1 MEHKDT
7 QKYDSDTMKMPKK
20 EKEKK
25 KKTFVGI
32 CRNLELITV
41 SEEGQIKEILQ
52 HMPSRGD

>member
-25 KKTFVGI
+25 KKHLWGYA
-32 CRNLELITV
+32 
-41 SEEGQIKEILQ
+41 EI
-52 HMPSRGD
+52 

>member
-25 KKTFVGI
+25 KKKHLWGYA
-32 CRNLELITV
+32 
-41 SEEGQIKEILQ
+41 EI
-52 HMPSRGD
+52 

>member
-25 KKTFVGI
+25 KI
-32 CRNLELITV
+32 C
-41 SEEGQIKEILQ
+41 GDMQK
-52 HMPSRGD
+52 SRANHSKWRRAD

>member
-25 KKTFVGI
+25 I
-32 CRNLELITV
+32 C
-41 SEEGQIKEILQ
+41 GDMQK
-52 HMPSRGD
+52 SRANHSK

>member
-25 KKTFVGI
+25 KKNI
-32 CRNLELITV
+32 C
-41 SEEGQIKEILQ
+41 GDMQK
-52 HMPSRGD
+52 SRANHSK

>member
-25 KKTFVGI
+25 
-32 CRNLELITV
+32 NLW
-41 SEEGQIKEILQ
+41 GYAEI
-52 HMPSRGD
+52 

>member
-25 KKTFVGI
+25 KFVGI

-41 SEEGQIKEILQ
+41 SEEGQIKETLQ

>member
-25 KKTFVGI
+25 KNI
-32 CRNLELITV
+32 C
-41 SEEGQIKEILQ
+41 GDMQK
-52 HMPSRGD
+52 SRANHSK